1 MFFRFGSALVVV
13 VLISAFGIAL
23 EKRNFELRREVT
35 RQRYRTDAL
44 TDMHARLRLETH
56 QLGAPLRV
64 IDRVEDGQ
72 LEMQPDIAVQEDE
85 KTPPLLYWQR
95 PETQDSSDCR
105 DGVRNR

>member
-13 VLISAFGIAL
+13 VLISAIGIAL

-64 IDRVEDGQ
+64 IDRVEEGQ
-72 LEMQPDIAVQEDE
+72 LEMQPDIAVQADE
-85 KTPPLLYWQR
+85 QTPPLLYWQR
-95 PETQDSSDCR
+95 PENRSSNQR
-105 DGVRNR
+105 HRGAKHR

>member
-1 MFFRFGSALVVV
+1 MFFRFGSGLLVV

-56 QLGAPLRV
+56 QLGAPVRV

-72 LEMQPDIAVQEDE
+72 LEMQSDVADQRDE
-85 KTPPLLYWQR
+85 HTPPLLYWQR
-95 PETQDSSDCR
+95 QGEQNASVTGL
-105 DGVRNR
+105 GVRD